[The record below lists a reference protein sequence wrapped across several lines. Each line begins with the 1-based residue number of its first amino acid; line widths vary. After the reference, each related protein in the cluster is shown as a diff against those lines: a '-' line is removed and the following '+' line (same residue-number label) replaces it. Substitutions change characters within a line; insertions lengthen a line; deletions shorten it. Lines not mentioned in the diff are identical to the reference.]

1 VKEVIACLDALLVL
15 GEGAAW
21 TVDRRKLPAFE
32 AALVERGDDPHLL
45 EIILYV
51 SGVCHRLSGE
61 QRSPEAAA
69 EIMSALGRVKAKL
82 PVLDRCESFLEKLRE
97 TDERRGAVF
106 ANSGPKRAPYLGTPA
121 ASGTVKAGV
130 LGHRETRRLR

>member
-1 VKEVIACLDALLVL
+1 MHVQGIGDVSQ
-15 GEGAAW
+15 GTAAAPI
-21 TVDRRKLPAFE
+21 DGI
-32 AALVERGDDPHLL
+32 ER
-45 EIILYV
+45 
-51 SGVCHRLSGE
+51 S
-61 QRSPEAAA
+61 AA

-97 TDERRGAVF
+97 ADERRSAVF

-130 LGHRETRRLR
+130 LGHRETRRIR